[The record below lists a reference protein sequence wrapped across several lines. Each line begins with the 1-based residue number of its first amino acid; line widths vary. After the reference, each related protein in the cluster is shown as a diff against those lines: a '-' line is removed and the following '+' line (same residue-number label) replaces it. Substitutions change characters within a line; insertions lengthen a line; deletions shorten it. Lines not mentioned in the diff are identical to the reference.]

1 MFFFL
6 QQQTVEEKLFNG
18 KTERDSKLNL
28 FFRVLYL
35 LWFYS
40 AQSSSIHLKSSFLCF
55 VEKLGN
61 LYGNCLYF
69 PIYLFAK
76 VKCCCVSCFKDV
88 L

>member
-35 LWFYS
+35 L
-40 AQSSSIHLKSSFLCF
+40 
-55 VEKLGN
+55 
-61 LYGNCLYF
+61 
-69 PIYLFAK
+69 
-76 VKCCCVSCFKDV
+76 
-88 L
+88 